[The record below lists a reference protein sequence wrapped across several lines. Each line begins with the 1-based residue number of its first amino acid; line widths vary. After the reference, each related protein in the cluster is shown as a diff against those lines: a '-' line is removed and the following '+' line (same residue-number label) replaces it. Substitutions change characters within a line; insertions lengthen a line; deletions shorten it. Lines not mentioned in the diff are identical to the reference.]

1 MAYHNHNSQLYRP
14 CPRHSDHSTDQS
26 ESRAASQQRELTV
39 QGQQPP
45 RRSRRRLGAAQPP
58 GSLPPPPPP
67 RCRPSWGGP
76 EARHQQRGWR
86 RDIHLGREAGFLGE
100 RNRSAPLEPKPALRH
115 AGAGLEAGSRAGGR
129 VCAPSSRG
137 LRDGEPAIPWW
148 RERITRG
155 EQGMMKPLSCGRAEG
170 AYVLTHGFAHR
181 VLIGSDF
188 QRAPHSA
195 WSRGPWWRLV
205 WGFMVGGAPPFPGA
219 AHGRFNQP
227 AVGVPA

>member
-1 MAYHNHNSQLYRP
+1 MSQAQRSFNGSIRVP
-14 CPRHSDHSTDQS
+14 CRQSTARIDSSGSAAPASLAQAARG
-26 ESRAASQQRELTV
+26 RAAA
-39 QGQQPP
+39 G
-45 RRSRRRLGAAQPP
+45 
-58 GSLPPPPPP
+58 LPPSS
-67 RCRPSWGGP
+67 PSSSLSPELGGP

-100 RNRSAPLEPKPALRH
+100 RNRSAPLEPRPALRH

-155 EQGMMKPLSCGRAEG
+155 EQGMTKPLSCGRAEG

>member
-26 ESRAASQQRELTV
+26 ESPAASQQRELTV

-67 RCRPSWGGP
+67 RCRPSWGGRKP
-76 EARHQQRGWR
+76 GTSKEGGGETYISAGRLASSVRGTDPRPWSRGLRCGMPAPDWR
-86 RDIHLGREAGFLGE
+86 RGQPR
-100 RNRSAPLEPKPALRH
+100 
-115 AGAGLEAGSRAGGR
+115 GGR

-155 EQGMMKPLSCGRAEG
+155 EQGMTKPLSCGRAEG